1 MFSVSI
7 VSTAAV
13 ADVTA
18 TVCGRGNSTAAV
30 ELPLAIEIY
39 KTTAAVADVT
49 EAYLGIYAAAIVFGQ
64 TPRPPHGRRTAAVRP
79 PYGRRTAAARRPW
92 NGPHIIIL

>member
-1 MFSVSI
+1 MALRRPWLLAENYGRRTAAARRTHGGRASSRHMANGSHMFSVSI
-7 VSTAAV
+7 VSTAAE

-49 EAYLGIYAAAIVFGQ
+49 EA
-64 TPRPPHGRRTAAVRP
+64 
-79 PYGRRTAAARRPW
+79 
-92 NGPHIIIL
+92 